1 MSFYVK
7 KRTAV
12 ASLLVLALLGLG
24 WLTSIDFWTSLKDL
38 TTLPKEWRYAST
50 QGSANKVNA
59 GNTPANTENREKL
72 AREKESPG
80 EKMAKVEEIMAAPV
94 KEGEEGKFFSEYRLE
109 RDRVR
114 DRAIELLKEVA
125 NNQSSNAESRHEAEG
140 KLLAITNNLSQELK
154 IENLI
159 KANSYQDSVIF
170 LDRNS
175 ATVIVKAKSLS
186 NDDIAKISQL
196 VARHAN
202 ISAEKITIIP
212 KQ

>member
-12 ASLLVLALLGLG
+12 ASLLVLALMGLG
-24 WLTSIDFWTSLKDL
+24 WLTSIDFWTSLKEV
-38 TTLPKEWRYAST
+38 TTLPKEWRYTST

-59 GNTPANTENREKL
+59 GNTPANTVNREKL
-72 AREKESPG
+72 A
-80 EKMAKVEEIMAAPV
+80 KVEEIAAPV

-125 NNQSSNAESRHEAEG
+125 NNQSSTAESRHEAEG
-140 KLLAITNNLSQELK
+140 NLLAITNNLSQELK

-196 VARHAN
+196 VARHGN
-202 ISAEKITIIP
+202 IPAGKITIIP